1 MTTFAWT
8 GKTAEGVVRQGEL
21 AADSQAEVF
30 SKLRRDRITVNS
42 VQKKAEAVKT
52 GRIKGKISD
61 KDLVIFTRQFAT
73 MIDAGLPLVQCLEI
87 IAAQAENQALG
98 QVLRWVKADVEGGST
113 FSDALAKYPKVFDEL
128 YVGMTAA
135 GEAGG
140 VLDTILNRLA
150 KYIEKSIVLKR
161 KVKTAMIYPAVI
173 VTVAVA
179 VITIMLIWVIPV
191 FGKLFGDFGA
201 KLPFLTQM
209 MIDLS
214 TFVRQKF
221 LLIAAVVGGAGYAFV
236 RYYLTEPGRKQID
249 RLALK
254 SPVFGPLIQ
263 KVAIA
268 KFTRTLGT
276 LISSGVSLMEGLVIT
291 SRTSGN
297 KTVEAAIL
305 RVRQGISE
313 GKTMAEPLQKELVFP
328 KMVVSLIAVGEST
341 GAMDSMLNKIA
352 DFYDEEVDAAVSNLT
367 AMLEPIFIVVLGVIV
382 GTMVIAMYLPIFQLA
397 SVVS

>member
-21 AADSQAEVF
+21 AAENQADVF
-30 SKLRRDRITVNS
+30 SRLRRDRISVTS
-42 VQKKAEAVKT
+42 VQKKAEAAKT
-52 GRIKGKISD
+52 GKVKGKVSD
-61 KDLVIFTRQFAT
+61 KDIVVFTRQIAT

-87 IAAQAENQALG
+87 ISAQAENPAMAQM
-98 QVLRWVKADVEGGST
+98 LRGVRADVEGGST
-113 FSDALAKYPKVFDEL
+113 FSDALAKYPKAFDDL
-128 YVGMTAA
+128 YVGMAAA

-161 KVKTAMIYPAVI
+161 KVKMAMIYPAVI

-201 KLPFLTQM
+201 ELPFLTQM

-214 TFVRQKF
+214 DFVRGYF
-221 LLIAAVVGGAGYAFV
+221 LFIAAAVAGVGYAFV
-236 RYYLTEPGRKQID
+236 RYYRTDAGRRQID

-263 KVAIA
+263 KVAVA

-276 LISSGVSLMEGLVIT
+276 LISSGISIMEGLVIT
-291 SRTSGN
+291 SKTSGN

-313 GKTMAEPLQKELVFP
+313 GKTIAEPLQKEAVFP
-328 KMVVSLIAVGEST
+328 RMVVSMIAVGEST

-352 DFYDEEVDAAVSNLT
+352 DFYDEEVDAAVSSLT